1 MMVVRALLLDELFP
15 PQRLA
20 LAYAP
25 NYARPVWL
33 AFLALDARLAE
44 VVRQAREP
52 LIGQIRLAWWRER
65 LAEDASAWPAG
76 EPLLAAL
83 RSWEGSHRALA
94 PMVDGWEVLLG
105 EGPLDRESLSAAVEG
120 RAAGLVAVADH
131 LGHGGRVDAVRS
143 LARRWVRADLAA
155 NLSDPRELANLAA
168 LAEGEERLSPALPR
182 ALRPMLVLEGLNRHG
197 RPGVLALLRA
207 LRLGI
212 LGR

>member
-1 MMVVRALLLDELFP
+1 LNASEILAETLAP

-25 NYARPVWL
+25 RADRPAWL
-33 AFLALDARLAE
+33 AVLALDARLAE

-83 RSWEGSHRALA
+83 RSWRGGHGALG

-105 EGPLDRESLSAAVEG
+105 EAPLDRESLSAAVEG
-120 RAAGLVAVADH
+120 RAAGLVAVAVH
-131 LGHGGRVDAVRS
+131 LGHRDRAEAVRS
-143 LARRWVRADLAA
+143 LARRWVRADLAV
-155 NLSDPRELANLAA
+155 NLSDPRERAVLAA
-168 LAEGEERLSPALPR
+168 LAVDEERVQPALPR
-182 ALRPMLVLEGLNRHG
+182 ALRPLVVLEGFSRHG
-197 RPGVLALLRA
+197 PPGLVALLRA